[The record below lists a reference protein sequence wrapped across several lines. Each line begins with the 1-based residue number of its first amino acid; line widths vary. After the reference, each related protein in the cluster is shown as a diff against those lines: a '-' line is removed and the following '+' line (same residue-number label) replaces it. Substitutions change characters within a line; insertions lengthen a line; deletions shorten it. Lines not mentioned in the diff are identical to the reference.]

1 MRAPPAQAPPRF
13 SRTGTRGQEPVA
25 GAFAGDRYPGR
36 VPKGAA
42 CEVTLLRAARAASP
56 RTSFMISISS
66 PPRASAAA
74 LALPLSR
81 ADAHL
86 VAVHAAAAAAAAA
99 AAPTDDACGNVH
111 ARPRHCTRCVRRH
124 GARHS
129 LFRSP
134 LPLARTR
141 RRSLACSLSRAPRK
155 SDVSP
160 LACARRHLAR
170 RRFDL
175 PLTLSLTRAARHA
188 RVRVRHH
195 RASRA
200 SSPFSVSPR
209 TTGTRALLRRRRS
222 LARSLARAEA
232 EAVGWGW
239 RSVTPRVTRDT
250 RVTHVTR
257 AREHVITAHHARHH
271 RSSSPHAPTRARCDG
286 SGARSLDS
294 ARGVWRLRW
303 RRWRAVEVAGG
314 YIARHARYVRRASRA
329 CTITSSPCIAR
340 VITVFRPPAH
350 DRHARAAAAAALA
363 RSLAR
368 AEAEAVGLG
377 VAFSYT
383 ARHARHARARA
394 RHHRA
399 SRASSPPPFPDVTH
413 AHARQ
418 RRRRCLVCSLAR
430 ARGGG
435 GGRSFA
441 RRACLA
447 RHARARARHPR
458 HGTC

>member
-141 RRSLACSLSRAPRK
+141 RRSLACSR
-155 SDVSP
+155 
-160 LACARRHLAR
+160 AR
-170 RRFDL
+170 RR
-175 PLTLSLTRAARHA
+175 
-188 RVRVRHH
+188 
-195 RASRA
+195 
-200 SSPFSVSPR
+200 
-209 TTGTRALLRRRRS
+209 RRW
-222 LARSLARAEA
+222 
-232 EAVGWGW
+232 GWGW
-239 RSVTPRVTRDT
+239 RSVTPRVTRVT
-250 RVTHVTR
+250 RITR
-257 AREHVITAHHARHH
+257 ARVHVTTAHRARHH

-286 SGARSLDS
+286 GGARSLDS

-303 RRWRAVEVAGG
+303 RWRAVEVAGG
-314 YIARHARYVRRASRA
+314 YIARHARYARRASRA
-329 CTITSSPCIAR
+329 CTRTSSLRIAR
-340 VITVFRPPAH
+340 VITIFRPP
-350 DRHARAAAAAALA
+350 RARP
-363 RSLAR
+363 
-368 AEAEAVGLG
+368 
-377 VAFSYT
+377 
-383 ARHARHARARA
+383 ARARCCE
-394 RHHRA
+394 
-399 SRASSPPPFPDVTH
+399 
-413 AHARQ
+413 RQ
-418 RRRRCLVCSLAR
+418 K
-430 ARGGG
+430 
-435 GGRSFA
+435 
-441 RRACLA
+441 
-447 RHARARARHPR
+447 
-458 HGTC
+458 

>member
-1 MRAPPAQAPPRF
+1 MRASPAQAPPRF

-56 RTSFMISISS
+56 RTSFIISISS

-99 AAPTDDACGNVH
+99 AAPTDDACVNVH
-111 ARPRHCTRCVRRH
+111 ACLRHCTRCVRRH

-141 RRSLACSLSRAPRK
+141 CRSLACSLSRAPRK

-188 RVRVRHH
+188 CV
-195 RASRA
+195 
-200 SSPFSVSPR
+200 
-209 TTGTRALLRRRRS
+209 
-222 LARSLARAEA
+222 
-232 EAVGWGW
+232 
-239 RSVTPRVTRDT
+239 
-250 RVTHVTR
+250 
-257 AREHVITAHHARHH
+257 
-271 RSSSPHAPTRARCDG
+271 
-286 SGARSLDS
+286 
-294 ARGVWRLRW
+294 
-303 RRWRAVEVAGG
+303 
-314 YIARHARYVRRASRA
+314 
-329 CTITSSPCIAR
+329 
-340 VITVFRPPAH
+340 
-350 DRHARAAAAAALA
+350 
-363 RSLAR
+363 
-368 AEAEAVGLG
+368 
-377 VAFSYT
+377 
-383 ARHARHARARA
+383 
-394 RHHRA
+394 
-399 SRASSPPPFPDVTH
+399 
-413 AHARQ
+413 
-418 RRRRCLVCSLAR
+418 
-430 ARGGG
+430 
-435 GGRSFA
+435 
-441 RRACLA
+441 
-447 RHARARARHPR
+447 
-458 HGTC
+458 

>member
-56 RTSFMISISS
+56 RTSFIISISS

-99 AAPTDDACGNVH
+99 AAPTDDACVNVH
-111 ARPRHCTRCVRRH
+111 ACLRHCTRCVRRH

-222 LARSLARAEA
+222 LAR
-232 EAVGWGW
+232 
-239 RSVTPRVTRDT
+239 
-250 RVTHVTR
+250 
-257 AREHVITAHHARHH
+257 
-271 RSSSPHAPTRARCDG
+271 
-286 SGARSLDS
+286 
-294 ARGVWRLRW
+294 
-303 RRWRAVEVAGG
+303 
-314 YIARHARYVRRASRA
+314 
-329 CTITSSPCIAR
+329 
-340 VITVFRPPAH
+340 
-350 DRHARAAAAAALA
+350 
-363 RSLAR
+363 
-368 AEAEAVGLG
+368 
-377 VAFSYT
+377 
-383 ARHARHARARA
+383 
-394 RHHRA
+394 
-399 SRASSPPPFPDVTH
+399 
-413 AHARQ
+413 
-418 RRRRCLVCSLAR
+418 
-430 ARGGG
+430 
-435 GGRSFA
+435 
-441 RRACLA
+441 
-447 RHARARARHPR
+447 
-458 HGTC
+458 